1 MNSQTELDRSDL
13 PDSLIQDFESDDA
26 DLSKIFPKSSK
37 SELIFETASKK
48 PITNQIIDDDFDI
61 DKFTAHLDHLKN
73 SRGPPKM
80 LRASKKRKI
89 CYGKSSE
96 TDFTESLPTQIA
108 NSGHS
113 EFSFFQKAG
122 DLGKNKFIHPS
133 KAALEKGMKSIANFE
148 SYVRKSSTPKN
159 SRSFTMPRPRTQT
172 SKEKA
177 EKLLSKTTEI
187 LKTITQ
193 SDFTEPLPTQF
204 DSTAKSD
211 ISKIEILSTDS
222 GFSGFSTGTGNK
234 VEISQSAIDRSRNKM
249 DKPTS
254 GLLDSQSECGKKLGM
269 INSATG
275 FSGFSTG
282 SGKKVEISEQ
292 ALAQTSGF
300 AGFSTGA
307 GKKVEISEQ
316 ALAKTSGFT
325 GFSTGSGRKV
335 EISEQALA
343 KTSGFTGFSTGSGRK
358 VKISDE
364 AIAKSSEFTGTDSGK
379 KDETSKKALSKPS
392 GFSGFSSGS
401 GRKIHVSELTMDKI
415 RTPGT
420 SNAASLSTASDR
432 KVEISEDENSKPGFS
447 GFSTAT
453 GKKVTISESAL
464 NFAKNSERES
474 TGFQG
479 FSTGLGKKVEV
490 SEETLK
496 MTRKADS
503 PARTIE
509 SPSSDFFA
517 SIRKNFETPENQ
529 QKPIPVFDDRETDN
543 MDTSPPSPIL
553 TSRFSQRATWKRK
566 IAEISGVSE
575 LPDTPKKRRRNFDST
590 VRSAI
595 ESESSDDIE
604 EIEKNVIKS
613 LLENSALYGNY
624 RPTHE
629 GDSWLDSCK
638 WNERTITIFDKPEKT
653 GNVLSLNK
661 KYLDAETDSILYEFL
676 EIKTK
681 PQNISTLS
689 NSTVTTGFSIP
700 FKVCN

>member
-26 DLSKIFPKSSK
+26 DISKLFPRSSK

-48 PITNQIIDDDFDI
+48 PIKIIDDDFDI
-61 DKFTAHLDHLKN
+61 DTFTAHLDHLKK
-73 SRGPPKM
+73 SRGPPKIP
-80 LRASKKRKI
+80 RASNKRKI

-96 TDFTESLPTQIA
+96 IDFTESLPTQTA
-108 NSGHS
+108 NAGHS

-148 SYVRKSSTPKN
+148 SYVRRSSTPKN
-159 SRSFTMPRPRTQT
+159 SRSFTMPRPRIQT

-187 LKTITQ
+187 LKTISQ

-234 VEISQSAIDRSRNKM
+234 VEISKSAIDRSRNKM
-249 DKPTS
+249 DKPMS
-254 GLLDSQSECGKKLGM
+254 GLLDSQSECGKKSGM
-269 INSATG
+269 IKSATG

-316 ALAKTSGFT
+316 ALTKTSGFT
-325 GFSTGSGRKV
+325 GFSTGSGK
-335 EISEQALA
+335 
-343 KTSGFTGFSTGSGRK
+343 K

-364 AIAKSSEFTGTDSGK
+364 AIAKSSGFTRTNSGK
-379 KDETSKKALSKPS
+379 EDETSKKALSKTS
-392 GFSGFSSGS
+392 GFTGFSSGS
-401 GRKIHVSELTMDKI
+401 GRKIEVSELTMNKI

-420 SNAASLSTASDR
+420 SNSVTLSTGSVR
-432 KVEISEDENSKPGFS
+432 KLEISEDVNSKSGFS

-453 GKKVTISESAL
+453 GKNVKISESAL

-474 TGFQG
+474 SGFQG

-496 MTRKADS
+496 MTRKPDS
-503 PARTIE
+503 PTRTIE

-553 TSRFSQRATWKRK
+553 TSLFSQRATWKRK

-590 VRSAI
+590 VQSTI
-595 ESESSDDIE
+595 VSESCISDDVD

-613 LLENSALYGNY
+613 LLENSALFGNY

-638 WNERTITIFDKPEKT
+638 WSEKTITIFDKPEKT

-681 PQNISTLS
+681 PQNISTLP

-700 FKVCN
+700 FKVRNEIYT

>member
-48 PITNQIIDDDFDI
+48 PITNKIIDDDFDI

-307 GKKVEISEQ
+307 GK
-316 ALAKTSGFT
+316 
-325 GFSTGSGRKV
+325 KV